1 MLTVSRRAESQPP
14 GMQVTTPGPLTS
26 GQLCALATVVPETRC
41 PEPPCRQQPLLS
53 SSTHSVL
60 MSNPFLSEDPGIRP
74 RRPMMAVV
82 LGNTMLSTV
91 PGISGAGPTP
101 EKTLL
106 TPVLD
111 AELIT
116 NGAITSMPARPNTP
130 TGCPTPASIT
140 RSMMELTGLSPVF
153 INAGLAH
160 TPTVPCLDVYGRP
173 GGDPRIENAVPDAP
187 LLFER
192 GEAIGR
198 ILSHY
203 SDLLMLGECVPGGT
217 TTALCVLR
225 ALGYDASV
233 SSAFPRNPLDL
244 KEAVCR
250 EVLTRIR
257 ETGVEEPVGI
267 LRAAGDPMMPV
278 AAGIASTYSGE
289 IIFAGGTQMLAVAAV
304 LKALGRRVPH
314 LATTVYVRDDPSA
327 GFSRSVAEVGTT
339 AYYVDPDFKNI
350 GHPGLARYC
359 IGEVK
364 EGAGAGGAMVLAYLM
379 GHRPEEISRK
389 ILDFV
394 MKYA

>member
-1 MLTVSRRAESQPP
+1 
-14 GMQVTTPGPLTS
+14 
-26 GQLCALATVVPETRC
+26 
-41 PEPPCRQQPLLS
+41 
-53 SSTHSVL
+53 

-82 LGNTMLSTV
+82 LGNTLLSTV

-106 TPVLD
+106 TPILD

-116 NGAITSMPARPNTP
+116 TGAITSMPARPNTP

-173 GGDPRIENAVPDAP
+173 GGDPRIEDAVPDAP

-198 ILSHY
+198 ILANY

-217 TTALCVLR
+217 TTALCVLQ

-339 AYYVDPDFKNI
+339 AYYVDPNFENI

>member
-1 MLTVSRRAESQPP
+1 
-14 GMQVTTPGPLTS
+14 
-26 GQLCALATVVPETRC
+26 
-41 PEPPCRQQPLLS
+41 
-53 SSTHSVL
+53 

-82 LGNTMLSTV
+82 LGNTLLSTV

-173 GGDPRIENAVPDAP
+173 GGDPRIEDAVPDAP

-198 ILSHY
+198 ILANY

-217 TTALCVLR
+217 TTALCVLQ

-364 EGAGAGGAMVLAYLM
+364 EGTGAGGAMVLAYLM